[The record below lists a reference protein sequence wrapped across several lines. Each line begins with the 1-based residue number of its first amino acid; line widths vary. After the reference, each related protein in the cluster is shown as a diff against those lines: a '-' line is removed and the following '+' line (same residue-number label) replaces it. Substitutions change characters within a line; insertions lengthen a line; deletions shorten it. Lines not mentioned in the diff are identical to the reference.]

1 MAYNVTAQ
9 LNLQLNQQSIAQISQ
24 ALNSITNGKSIGGN
38 LFNSNGIRNITNE
51 LNQSKNA
58 MMQFGEQAGL
68 AAKRFGAFTLTAGSL
83 IQVTQGFRTMLNEAI
98 AFDREMVKLKQ
109 VSNETAGSGV
119 AAIRQEIDKLS
130 TGLGVSSSQL
140 ARVSVILKQANLNL
154 GETKTALE
162 ALALSAL
169 APNFD
174 SMEKTAEG
182 AIAVLKQFKIPV
194 EELKSAL
201 GSINAVAGEFAVE
214 ASDLIGVIQRTGGAF
229 KAAGGNLNELLA
241 LFTSVRQTTRES
253 AESIATG
260 LRTIFTRIQRTGTAD
275 ALREVGVNLR
285 YTRDEA
291 LALGNVDLT
300 SQFVGAYE
308 AVRRLSVALNQ
319 IPATDPKFAQLVE
332 ELGGYRQISKVIP
345 LIQEFSISQQALN
358 TAITGGASLMNSAAA
373 AQGSFGNRL
382 DKLKE
387 SYLQFGRA
395 LTDSSAFKTLFTA
408 FETGAQAALAL
419 MNVLKPLIPML
430 TIMAT
435 MKMAQSIGSFGAGF
449 VKGVAPAKKSSGG
462 LLHFKRGGIV
472 PGSGHG
478 DIVPAMLEP
487 GEMVIPKRMVKKYS
501 FGGPH
506 TADIDEST
514 LNNPTGFSSYM
525 QGSQTVNPK
534 TGKYRKFFHGTKGQN
549 FDNFSNAH
557 AKNTWFGRGH
567 YFSADAKVASRYS
580 ETDKTA
586 GGYDPGARVMSATLQ
601 MKNPYTWN
609 SDKSLKD
616 FIKKG
621 GKDLKSINGQF
632 DQKDWDAIVQKG
644 VLPEDISQGT
654 LDHLNKIFN
663 KFPSIAE
670 KWNKAGKKGM
680 SPESKM
686 KFVAHGAT
694 QTLKKQGYDSVNVD
708 YGLGRDYFNASTV
721 FDPKQIKSLGNEG
734 GWDPSLKEI
743 GKNLGGLIQKFA
755 IGGDVDESKI
765 NNPEGFR
772 AFMKGSKTL
781 NAETGKYKKF
791 FHGTRGDN
799 FNTFNNSKTGGNFY
813 GKAHYFTQ
821 DYDSASSYS
830 GQDTVRNIG
839 SRVLPTTLQMKNSY
853 SWDEDK
859 SINDLVTAGEA
870 LKARNGKLDRRTW
883 NERIEMGAF
892 PEDIS
897 EDTLNHANKIF
908 ARFPSIAQAFNK
920 MDTAQQRKF
929 FSHVASKA
937 LQKQGFDSINI
948 GNDYSAV
955 FKSNQIKSLYNTGTW
970 DSKNT
975 DIMKNLGGYIK
986 RQRFM
991 AGSAGGVKKQEDN
1004 FKIQGKRLR
1013 SIKKLDNIASNTKI
1027 INQDGD
1033 EIFPAEYDFK
1043 VPVKMTKLYISPE
1056 EKKGLTGGGKGWEN
1070 YVATTLNYQ
1079 LINNDPQYPFD
1090 FFNKSTQEYAD
1101 AKDMNYNSTMIQEGR
1116 KKALN
1121 MLLYNTFGSKG
1132 YKYANLSNQKI
1143 TLENQKTA
1151 KLNNN
1156 NKTIL
1161 QPNGKGTITDKQVE
1175 LVFSTTNPNVSFK
1188 NAKQKKASGGFI
1200 VPGVGDTDSVPMD
1213 LPVGSYVI
1221 KKSSTKKMGF
1231 ANGGVVP
1238 ALLTPGELV
1247 IDPKTASGI
1256 GQGKLDHMNR
1266 TGRSAFAK
1274 GGRVGFAGG
1283 GNAFPI
1289 PSTTIHTPE
1298 QNQSLSVLYNQLPKL
1313 YQNLIDDLTK
1323 ISHSVNETVPLETH
1337 RKKSV
1342 IYIAGIYEKQMR
1354 LSLNHETL
1362 LKQGNEAEAIKTKAI
1377 LDEGNKATEFLMS
1390 KSSKDIQRKE
1400 YTSPEGKTFPI
1411 KYTNDSMENAFKKEN
1426 PNASFSPP
1434 KPLGPPPSKPSSPPP
1449 KPVTGPIPSSP
1460 PPKPTGPAP
1469 TPNNPSGPAP
1479 APTPQ
1484 PPTPTTPPTG
1494 PAFTPPKPP
1503 TGPTPSS
1510 PSNKPPLGVPPPTP
1524 PKPSIN
1530 PSNLISKLTRVRAN
1544 KALDDAGVN
1553 LKDTGN
1559 ITQQVK
1565 LMEMQKQRAQIE
1577 KEYIKHTMLQ
1587 IKASMPHLK
1596 SSERLTLAQGMF
1608 ADAMKN
1614 GTIAVNTKTNKV
1626 TGDTRLGGNGEEL
1639 MATRKAASKKSKEP
1653 KGFISKIKDEWK
1665 NNPEMKSM
1673 VLGAGLSYAG
1683 EAANLFAGSAEN
1695 VAANNGVGSNKF
1707 IAGRAASGALQG
1719 AAMGAQLG
1727 STFGP
1732 MGTLVGGGIGG
1743 LAGGVTSVFGA
1754 NKELAQSKA
1763 SDSQQKLGSQL
1774 ERYLNKSEKLDVA
1787 SLAKNVNANSANA
1800 GKAAGTMDF
1809 MDMFGFGVFGRSSAD
1824 ITKDTIKASEQAR
1837 QQTSGQTSALT
1848 ITALS
1853 EKLGQQKGGVGN
1865 KTNADL
1871 YKFSSTIIETDS
1883 NFMGLIES
1891 SRQVGESF
1899 TQAKER
1905 IIKESANMARAEA
1918 AKKAGAE
1925 LERSIGRSNTF
1936 LKTFA
1941 DNLEGASARVDGSFK
1956 NFDSIM
1962 SSLEGGTR
1970 MPQNYEAEKTA
1981 KIFNNPAAFSGK
1993 EFKSA
1998 IESTFSQFGPE
2009 LTKGLSDQYAPM
2021 ADIANKLP
2029 QVLAESMDS
2038 KNPIQEVQSKLEQ
2051 IIPGAK
2057 DNPAVKSVINSLTAR
2072 LSGKDSL
2079 RDISND
2085 SSKISE
2091 ETLKPLL
2098 EPMTTYGAKIA
2109 QLNAENAN
2117 KLAASYAK
2125 LNNAT
2130 MKLVEGMEQAD
2141 ALRIEQSQT
2150 IASAQDLMRGGSGEM
2165 GPNPQQAVGV
2175 FLSQQQRLLGGA
2187 GRADLVGNTAG
2198 IGNALQETMD
2208 RQRAIEQTPAEQM
2221 GGEKNKQEAFAKAAL
2236 QADLFKKSLQDTTQ
2250 KLQGVA
2256 NEFAKQAAEM
2266 AKQRNAGASLAKK
2279 LALGGPEAQ
2288 RDFKQG
2294 LKTFWKLQ
2302 TGQIS
2307 ARQVMKNP
2315 ALAARLEKF
2324 SEMAGDAKIGGVNVG
2339 DTINSRVYEPAANRM
2354 FGSPTRQQEAMVKMQ
2369 EAGIRGE
2376 AAKAQEVLNKISS
2389 DNIVKA
2395 NQELIKSQADLALEI
2410 QKLTLAMRIDKEKMN
2425 VSDNKSEIEKTKQSL
2440 DVLNQNNLTSAD
2452 AEVIAKNPEKFKE
2465 LTDAKSMAE
2474 SYGDA
2479 RKNALNFKKNGTEEE
2494 KSDANFLMK
2503 GKITKEMMSD
2513 PASKAQYVQKLS
2525 KMTGLKDTEAE
2536 DTLMASATT
2545 GNDVEKVLKI
2555 RAQSTQKDL
2564 KAKEAASGPQLL
2576 SAYEKIA
2583 DGSSG
2588 SSVLQASQQISQGG
2602 GIEKVKQDLQIT
2614 QQQQAISQQRI
2625 QQLEKEKLA
2634 AEQQQQQQ
2642 QQPLKFAKGGVV
2654 PGTGNTDSVSA
2665 LLTPGEV
2672 VIPKGMAE
2680 GGQVQGGFWSNVGN
2694 GLLQQASN
2702 VVGMPKESITT
2713 NLNYQ
2718 LAIQKDQQLKKIS
2731 DDKIAADKAAQG
2743 PASKEI
2749 TVNDPDYSW
2758 VNANQPKPSAQHN
2771 AVGQAYLQHTQMF
2784 QQAQANA
2791 TGVDLRQFGIMNQQQ
2806 IRNYRMQAAAMIGT
2820 QMQIALSG
2828 IQNNQGFN
2836 ADPNFRKQAMFR
2848 IQQMQATRMN
2858 LMGNPRRFNSKEEI
2872 DAAVNFY
2879 GVSHQGLLNQTGVME
2894 QKPAQAAAPAPA
2906 PAPTP
2911 APAPVAPQPAVI
2923 PQQVQQAIEPKNT
2936 QPAISSDQQA
2946 GMKLVGNLGKVLKGW
2961 NSYSWQEQTEGAIGK
2976 TGTNAVVWGMNKVG
2990 LTTRA
2995 NGGSIMKPQGT
3006 DTVPTMLTPGEF
3018 VMKKSAVD
3026 QIGANKLSQM
3036 NNSKSYFA
3044 GGGFVGNSAN
3054 LDQSASFNQA
3064 AAGFDGFAASFNTS
3078 VTNFNASVETFGAKV
3093 AEFASAVSTIPAT
3106 LTVNGEVGANVTTNA
3121 AGIISQISNAVQ
3133 SMIASQVAQSLPQ
3146 PSMDQASKPS

>member
-83 IQVTQGFRTMLNEAI
+83 VQVTQGFRTMLNEAI

-408 FETGAQAALAL
+408 FETGAQAALTL

-435 MKMAQSIGSFGAGF
+435 MKMAQGIGSFGAGF

-506 TADIDEST
+506 TADIDEEA
-514 LNNPTGFSSYM
+514 LNNPSGFREYM
-525 QGSQTVNPK
+525 KGSTTINPK
-534 TGKYRKFFHGTKGQN
+534 TGKYRKFFHGTKGQD
-549 FDNFSNAH
+549 FDYFSNAH
-557 AKNTWFGRGH
+557 ARNTWFGRGH

-580 ETDKTA
+580 ENDKTD
-586 GGYDPGARVMSATLQ
+586 GGYDPGARVLSTTLQ

-616 FIKKG
+616 FMTKG
-621 GKDLKSINGQF
+621 GKKLKSIDGQF
-632 DQKDWDAIVQKG
+632 DQKDWDEIVKKG

-654 LDHLNKIFN
+654 LGHLNKIFT
-663 KFPSIAE
+663 KFPSISK
-670 KWNKAGKKGM
+670 KWNQAYSEKIDKNGNKIIKGM

-721 FDPKQIKSLGNEG
+721 FNPNQIKSLGNEG

-743 GKNLGGLIQKFA
+743 GKNLGGYIGRQKFGE
-755 IGGDVDESKI
+755 GGETKTGTISQLVGKSKLLSTLYDDATNENKVDDKFEVGITKALGAANQLKERDEYRAKAENFWNKANHIYTNSIDKKTKKLLSESARLDLANKYLKRYGGEHIQNLGPKELEGPLHKNNLNKI
-765 NNPEGFR
+765 AGGMAESDWHKKNPRAKKLKDAEGADFITAR
-772 AFMKGSKTL
+772 GNLVEIKTNKANIPNYVL
-781 NAETGKYKKF
+781 TAKALLAVGKNKNYK
-791 FHGTRGDN
+791 
-799 FNTFNNSKTGGNFY
+799 NNSK
-813 GKAHYFTQ
+813 KP
-821 DYDSASSYS
+821 D
-830 GQDTVRNIG
+830 NII
-839 SRVLPTTLQMKNSY
+839 TAITLQQ
-853 SWDEDK
+853 
-859 SINDLVTAGEA
+859 A
-870 LKARNGKLDRRTW
+870 L
-883 NERIEMGAF
+883 
-892 PEDIS
+892 
-897 EDTLNHANKIF
+897 
-908 ARFPSIAQAFNK
+908 
-920 MDTAQQRKF
+920 
-929 FSHVASKA
+929 
-937 LQKQGFDSINI
+937 
-948 GNDYSAV
+948 
-955 FKSNQIKSLYNTGTW
+955 
-970 DSKNT
+970 
-975 DIMKNLGGYIK
+975 
-986 RQRFM
+986 
-991 AGSAGGVKKQEDN
+991 
-1004 FKIQGKRLR
+1004 
-1013 SIKKLDNIASNTKI
+1013 
-1027 INQDGD
+1027 
-1033 EIFPAEYDFK
+1033 
-1043 VPVKMTKLYISPE
+1043 
-1056 EKKGLTGGGKGWEN
+1056 
-1070 YVATTLNYQ
+1070 
-1079 LINNDPQYPFD
+1079 
-1090 FFNKSTQEYAD
+1090 
-1101 AKDMNYNSTMIQEGR
+1101 
-1116 KKALN
+1116 
-1121 MLLYNTFGSKG
+1121 
-1132 YKYANLSNQKI
+1132 
-1143 TLENQKTA
+1143 
-1151 KLNNN
+1151 
-1156 NKTIL
+1156 
-1161 QPNGKGTITDKQVE
+1161 
-1175 LVFSTTNPNVSFK
+1175 
-1188 NAKQKKASGGFI
+1188 ASGGFI

-1256 GQGKLDHMNR
+1256 GKAKLDHMNR

-1274 GGRVGFAGG
+1274 GGRVGFAVGG
-1283 GNAFPI
+1283 DAFPI
-1289 PSTTIHTPE
+1289 PSTTIHTPG
-1298 QNQSLSVLYNQLPKL
+1298 QNQSLSNLYKQLPRL
-1313 YQNLIDDLTK
+1313 YQYLIDDLTK
-1323 ISHSVNETVPLETH
+1323 INSSINETIPLETH
-1337 RKKSV
+1337 RKNAV
-1342 IYIAGIYEKQMR
+1342 IDIAGIYEKQLKMEIY
-1354 LSLNHETL
+1354 HEDL
-1362 LKQGNEAEAIKTKAI
+1362 IKQGNEAEAKRIKGI
-1377 LDEGNKATEFLMS
+1377 LDEGKQQTSELMS
-1390 KSSKDIQRKE
+1390 KSSKAIQRRE
-1400 YTSPEGKTFPI
+1400 IEHGGKKIPL
-1411 KYTNDSMENAFKKEN
+1411 KYAAHSMESAFKNEN
-1426 PNASFSPP
+1426 PNAQFTPP
-1434 KPLGPPPSKPSSPPP
+1434 KPLGPPPPKPSSPPP
-1449 KPVTGPIPSSP
+1449 R
-1460 PPKPTGPAP
+1460 PTTVPAP
-1469 TPNNPSGPAP
+1469 APAPKQTGPAP
-1479 APTPQ
+1479 APQNPSGPVPSKPPMGPSSSSPSKLTAEDNKEINDLILGNQ
-1484 PPTPTTPPTG
+1484 PPTPPNQPKGPTPPV
-1494 PAFTPPKPP
+1494 PPKPP
-1503 TGPTPSS
+1503 TGPPSPPS
-1510 PSNKPPLGVPPPTP
+1510 PSGGPPNKPPLGVPPPTP

-1530 PSNLISKLTRVRAN
+1530 PSNLIGKLTRVRAN

-1553 LKDTGN
+1553 LKDSGTVVG
-1559 ITQQVK
+1559 QMK

-1577 KEYIKHTMLQ
+1577 KEYIRHTMLQ
-1587 IKASMPHLK
+1587 LKEMYPHLK
-1596 SSERLTLAQGMF
+1596 SSERLTLAQNMF
-1608 ADAMKN
+1608 SEAMGK
-1614 GTIAVNTKTNKV
+1614 GTIAVNTRTNKV
-1626 TGDTRLGGNGEEL
+1626 IGDTRLSANGETL
-1639 MATRKAASKKSKEP
+1639 MAAQRAERQSKKPQEP
-1653 KGFISKIKDEWK
+1653 KGIVGKMWSGIKGAAKD
-1665 NNPEMKSM
+1665 PEMRMMLASAAMSYGAEGLDSM
-1673 VLGAGLSYAG
+1673 AGNAQDIASKGGEGSGKYKLAKMGAGG
-1683 EAANLFAGSAEN
+1683 
-1695 VAANNGVGSNKF
+1695 
-1707 IAGRAASGALQG
+1707 LQG
-1719 AAMGAQLG
+1719 AAMGASFGMMLG
-1727 STFGP
+1727 P
-1732 MGTLVGGGIGG
+1732 IGG
-1743 LAGGVTSVFGA
+1743 LIGGAIGGIAGAISSGFSA
-1754 NKELAQSKA
+1754 NKELLGAA
-1763 SDSQQKLGSQL
+1763 AADSQEKLGAKL
-1774 ERYLNKSEKLDVA
+1774 NNILNKSQKLDLKELT
-1787 SLAKNVNANSANA
+1787 SSINANAQNA
-1800 GKAAGTMDF
+1800 GAAAGAPT
-1809 MDMFGFGVFGRSSAD
+1809 GFLDYIGLGRSSAETARD
-1824 ITKDTIKASEQAR
+1824 VMKASEQAR
-1837 QQTSGQTSALT
+1837 QQTAGQTSAVAT
-1848 ITALS
+1848 MAIS
-1853 EKLGQQKGGVGN
+1853 EKLGEQKGGIAS
-1865 KTNADL
+1865 KSNADL
-1871 YKFSSTIIETDS
+1871 YKLSGTIIEADS

-1925 LERSIGRSNTF
+1925 LEKTIGRSNSY

-1941 DNLEGASARVDGSFK
+1941 DNLEGASVRVDASFK

-1962 SSLEGGTR
+1962 SSLEGGNR
-1970 MPQNYEAEKTA
+1970 MPNNYQAEKTA
-1981 KIFNNPAAFSGK
+1981 KVFSNPAAFSGK
-1993 EFKSA
+1993 EFKTA

-2021 ADIANKLP
+2021 ADVANKLP
-2029 QVLAESMDS
+2029 QILAESIDS
-2038 KNPIQEVQSKLEQ
+2038 KNPLEEVQAKLEK
-2051 IIPGAK
+2051 IIPGGK
-2057 DNPAVKSVINSLTAR
+2057 DDPAVKAIITSIAAKMGS
-2072 LSGKDSL
+2072 KDSL
-2079 RDISND
+2079 KDVTND
-2085 SSKISE
+2085 TSKLATEIMQ
-2091 ETLKPLL
+2091 PIM
-2098 EPMTTYGAKIA
+2098 EPMTNYGSKIA
-2109 QLNAENAN
+2109 QLTADNAA
-2117 KLAASYAK
+2117 KLSASYMK

-2130 MKLVEGMEQAD
+2130 MKLIEGMEQAD
-2141 ALRIEQSQT
+2141 HLRMEQAQT
-2150 IASAQDLMRGGSGEM
+2150 IQSATDLMRGGSGEV
-2165 GPNPQQAVGV
+2165 GPNPQAALGM
-2175 FLSQQQRLLGGA
+2175 FLGQQQRILGQA

-2198 IGNALQETMD
+2198 IGNALQESMN
-2208 RQRAIEQTPAEQM
+2208 RQNAIEQTPANQM
-2221 GGEKNKQEAFAKAAL
+2221 GGEANKAEAFAKAA
-2236 QADLFKKSLQDTTQ
+2236 QQTELFKKSLQDTTQ

-2256 NEFAKQAAEM
+2256 NEFAKQASEM

-2307 ARQVMKNP
+2307 ARQVMRNP

-2339 DTINSRVYEPAANRM
+2339 DAINSKVYEPAANRM
-2354 FGSPTRQQEAMVKMQ
+2354 FGSPTRQQEGMVKMQ
-2369 EAGIRGE
+2369 EAALRGE
-2376 AAKAQEVLNKISS
+2376 AAKGQEALNKIAS

-2395 NQELIKSQADLALEI
+2395 NQELIKSQVDLALEI
-2410 QKLTLAMRIDKEKMN
+2410 QRLTLEMRVSKEKMN
-2425 VSDNKSEIEKTKQSL
+2425 LGDNKSAQEKNKEALNTLQQS
-2440 DVLNQNNLTSAD
+2440 NLTTAD
-2452 AEVIAKNPEKFKE
+2452 AEVISKNSDKFKE
-2465 LTDAKSMAE
+2465 LITARSQAD

-2479 RKNALNFKKNGTEEE
+2479 RQNALDFKNNGNQQQ
-2494 KSDANFLMK
+2494 KDDINFLMK
-2503 GKITKEMMSD
+2503 GRHTAEALSD
-2513 PASKAQYVQKLS
+2513 PEYKAKQVQTLSKATKLS
-2525 KMTGLKDTEAE
+2525 EAE
-2536 DTLMASATT
+2536 SEDILKTSAET
-2545 GNDVEKVLKI
+2545 GNDVEKIIKN
-2555 RAQSTQKDL
+2555 RAQSYKQQIEKKESTTPPELLQAYQKVDATVGADKGSNAL
-2564 KAKEAASGPQLL
+2564 AASQTITSAGGVESVQKQL
-2576 SAYEKIA
+2576 AI
-2583 DGSSG
+2583 
-2588 SSVLQASQQISQGG
+2588 
-2602 GIEKVKQDLQIT
+2602 
-2614 QQQQAISQQRI
+2614 QQQQQNAAQQRI
-2625 QQLEKEKLA
+2625 QQLE
-2634 AEQQQQQQ
+2634 QQLSATQQQQ

-2654 PGTGNTDSVSA
+2654 PGTGNTDSVPA
-2665 LLTPGEV
+2665 LLTPGEI
-2672 VIPKGMAE
+2672 VIPKGFANGGIALASDKYSDAAYANMRVPTPELEGEAREQEKQRWYKEQEEKKAKERKLAE
-2680 GGQVQGGFWSNVGN
+2680 DKAVEEENNYRQAGLANAQVALANKIGGNAPQE
-2694 GLLQQASN
+2694 LQQRNSN
-2702 VVGMPKESITT
+2702 LQTM
-2713 NLNYQ
+2713 
-2718 LAIQKDQQLKKIS
+2718 
-2731 DDKIAADKAAQG
+2731 AAPVQA
-2743 PASKEI
+2743 
-2749 TVNDPDYSW
+2749 VNGQNNPI
-2758 VNANQPKPSAQHN
+2758 
-2771 AVGQAYLQHTQMF
+2771 GQAYLQHTQMF
-2784 QQAQANA
+2784 QQAQQQVGGA
-2791 TGVDLRQFGIMNQQQ
+2791 GDLSGILGMNQQQ

-2820 QMQIALSG
+2820 QMQISLAQLQNSNTG
-2828 IQNNQGFN
+2828 IG
-2836 ADPNFRKQAMFR
+2836 ADPTFRRQAMFR

-2879 GVSHQGLLNQTGVME
+2879 GVSHQGLLEQTGM
-2894 QKPAQAAAPAPA
+2894 AQPKAAKSAAPAPA
-2906 PAPTP
+2906 PAPSP
-2911 APAPVAPQPAVI
+2911 APAPVPPVTQG
-2923 PQQVQQAIEPKNT
+2923 QAIGGLAVT
-2936 QPAISSDQQA
+2936 GAQA
-2946 GMKLVGNLGKVLKGW
+2946 FGQTTLGQSVGNTFSGISNMFRGGQQ
-2961 NSYSWQEQTEGAIGK
+2961 NARGA
-2976 TGTNAVVWGMNKVG
+2976 
-2990 LTTRA
+2990 A

-3026 QIGANKLSQM
+3026 QIGVNNLSQM

-3054 LDQSASFNQA
+3054 LDQSTSFNQA

-3093 AEFASAVSTIPAT
+3093 AEFASAVSTMPAT

-3133 SMIASQVAQSLPQ
+3133 SMIASQVVKSLPQ

>member
-83 IQVTQGFRTMLNEAI
+83 VQVTQGFRTMLNEAI

-408 FETGAQAALAL
+408 FETGAQAALTL

-435 MKMAQSIGSFGAGF
+435 MKMAQGIGSFGAGF

-501 FGGPH
+501 FGGAH
-506 TADIDEST
+506 TADIDEEA
-514 LNNPTGFSSYM
+514 LNNPSGFREYM
-525 QGSQTVNPK
+525 KGSTTVNPK

-580 ETDKTA
+580 ENDKTA

-621 GKDLKSINGQF
+621 GKDLKLINGQF
-632 DQKDWDAIVQKG
+632 DQKDWDAIVQSG

-654 LDHLNKIFN
+654 LDHLNKIFT

-680 SPESKM
+680 SSESKM

-734 GWDPSLKEI
+734 GWNPSLKEI
-743 GKNLGGLIQKFA
+743 GKNLGGY
-755 IGGDVDESKI
+755 IG
-765 NNPEGFR
+765 
-772 AFMKGSKTL
+772 
-781 NAETGKYKKF
+781 
-791 FHGTRGDN
+791 
-799 FNTFNNSKTGGNFY
+799 
-813 GKAHYFTQ
+813 
-821 DYDSASSYS
+821 
-830 GQDTVRNIG
+830 
-839 SRVLPTTLQMKNSY
+839 
-853 SWDEDK
+853 
-859 SINDLVTAGEA
+859 
-870 LKARNGKLDRRTW
+870 
-883 NERIEMGAF
+883 
-892 PEDIS
+892 
-897 EDTLNHANKIF
+897 
-908 ARFPSIAQAFNK
+908 
-920 MDTAQQRKF
+920 
-929 FSHVASKA
+929 
-937 LQKQGFDSINI
+937 
-948 GNDYSAV
+948 
-955 FKSNQIKSLYNTGTW
+955 
-970 DSKNT
+970 
-975 DIMKNLGGYIK
+975 

-991 AGSAGGVKKQEDN
+991 AGSAGGVKKEEDN

-1056 EKKGLTGGGKGWEN
+1056 EKKDLKGGGKGWEN
-1070 YVATTLNYQ
+1070 YVAKTLNYQ
-1079 LINNDPQYPFD
+1079 LINDDPQYPFD
-1090 FFNKSTQEYAD
+1090 FFNQSTKEYAD
-1101 AKDMNYNSTMIQEGR
+1101 AKDMNYNSAMIQEGR

-1132 YKYANLSNQKI
+1132 YKYAHVSNQEI
-1143 TLENQKTA
+1143 TLKNQKTA
-1151 KLNNN
+1151 QLNNN
-1156 NKTIL
+1156 DKTIL
-1161 QPNGKGTITDKQVE
+1161 QPNGKGTITNKQVE

-1256 GQGKLDHMNR
+1256 GQAKLDHMNR

-1283 GNAFPI
+1283 GDAFPI

-1298 QNQSLSVLYNQLPKL
+1298 QNQSLSNLYKQLPRL
-1313 YQNLIDDLTK
+1313 YQFLIDDLTK
-1323 ISHSVNETVPLETH
+1323 INSSINETIPLETH
-1337 RKKSV
+1337 RKNAV
-1342 IYIAGIYEKQMR
+1342 IDIAGIYEKQLKMEIYHTD
-1354 LSLNHETL
+1354 LI
-1362 LKQGNEAEAIKTKAI
+1362 KQGNEAEAKRIKGI
-1377 LDEGNKATEFLMS
+1377 LDEGKQQTSELMS
-1390 KSSKDIQRKE
+1390 KSSKAIQRRE
-1400 YTSPEGKTFPI
+1400 IEHEGKTIPL
-1411 KYTNDSMENAFKKEN
+1411 KYGFHSMQSAFKNEN
-1426 PNASFSPP
+1426 PNAQFSPP
-1434 KPLGPPPSKPSSPPP
+1434 KPLGPPPPKPLGPPPPKPSNPPP
-1449 KPVTGPIPSSP
+1449 KPVTGPAPSSP
-1460 PPKPTGPAP
+1460 LPKPTGPAP
-1469 TPNNPSGPAP
+1469 TPNNPSGPVP
-1479 APTPQ
+1479 SNPPKGPTP
-1484 PPTPTTPPTG
+1484 PV
-1494 PAFTPPKPP
+1494 PPKPP

-1530 PSNLISKLTRVRAN
+1530 PFNLIGKLTRVRAN

-1577 KEYIKHTMLQ
+1577 KEYIRHTMLQ

-1608 ADAMKN
+1608 ADAIKN
-1614 GTIAVNTKTNKV
+1614 GTIAVNTRTNKV

-1653 KGFISKIKDEWK
+1653 KGFIGKIKDEWK

-1727 STFGP
+1727 SAFGP
-1732 MGTLVGGGIGG
+1732 MGTLVGGGIGA
-1743 LAGGVTSVFGA
+1743 LAGGVTSGFGA
-1754 NKELAQSKA
+1754 NKELAQSTA
-1763 SDSQQKLGSQL
+1763 ADSQQKLASQL
-1774 ERYLNKSEKLDVA
+1774 ERYLNKSEKLDVS

-1809 MDMFGFGVFGRSSAD
+1809 MDMFGFGVFGRSRAD

-1970 MPQNYEAEKTA
+1970 MPQNYQAEKTA

-2038 KNPIQEVQSKLEQ
+2038 KNPIQEVQSKLEK

-2091 ETLKPLL
+2091 ETLKPLF

-2307 ARQVMKNP
+2307 AKQVMRNP

-2339 DTINSRVYEPAANRM
+2339 DAINSRVYEPAANRM
-2354 FGSPTRQQEAMVKMQ
+2354 FGSPTRQQEAVVKMQ

-2479 RKNALNFKKNGTEEE
+2479 RKNALNFKNNGTEEE
-2494 KSDANFLMK
+2494 KSDANFLMR

-2513 PASKAQYVQKLS
+2513 PASKAGYVQKLS

-2536 DTLMASATT
+2536 DTLMASAIT
-2545 GNDVEKVLKI
+2545 GNNVEKVLKI

-2634 AEQQQQQQ
+2634 AEQQQQQ
-2642 QQPLKFAKGGVV
+2642 PLKFAKGGVV
-2654 PGTGNTDSVSA
+2654 PGTGNTDSVPA

-2680 GGQVQGGFWSNVGN
+2680 GGQVQGGFWSNAGNMLLQNASDSMGMSKEAIRN
-2694 GLLQQASN
+2694 GLNS
-2702 VVGMPKESITT
+2702 
-2713 NLNYQ
+2713 Q
-2718 LAIQKDQQLKKIS
+2718 LAIQEDERLKKIR

-2743 PASKEI
+2743 PAPKEI
-2749 TVNDPDYSW
+2749 TVNDADYSW
-2758 VNANQPKPSAQHN
+2758 VNANKPKPNAQHN
-2771 AVGQAYLQHTQMF
+2771 ALGQAYLQHSQMF
-2784 QQAQANA
+2784 NQAQANA

-2806 IRNYRMQAAAMIGT
+2806 IRNYRMQAAAMIGA

-2836 ADPNFRKQAMFR
+2836 ADPNFRRQAMFR

-2879 GVSHQGLLNQTGVME
+2879 GVSHQGLLNQTGAME
-2894 QKPAQAAAPAPA
+2894 QKPAQAASPAPAPA
-2906 PAPTP
+2906 PAP
-2911 APAPVAPQPAVI
+2911 APVAAQPAVI
-2923 PQQVQQAIEPKNT
+2923 PQQVQQAI
-2936 QPAISSDQQA
+2936 QPAFSSDQQA

-2961 NSYSWQEQTEGAIGK
+2961 NSYSWREQTEGVIGK
-2976 TGTNAVVWGMNKVG
+2976 TGTDVAVWGMNKVG

-3026 QIGANKLSQM
+3026 QIGVNNLSQM

-3054 LDQSASFNQA
+3054 LDQSTSFNQA

-3093 AEFASAVSTIPAT
+3093 AEFASAVSTMPAT